1 MEKISYTLTLMRAS
15 YEVLKKDKE
24 LLVFPLLSALC
35 CLVVFASFALP
46 LWNADFLA
54 PPSREAPTTQKVLY
68 YGVLFA
74 FYWSNYFVV
83 TFFNAGVIACAVMR
97 IRGQDPTLADGLR
110 AAASRLSLIAGW
122 ALVAATVGLILRI
135 IEDRSERVGRL
146 VAGLLGMAWS
156 MVTFLVV
163 PILVVERKGPLA
175 ALKEST
181 ARLRRTWGEQL
192 IGRFSFGLVFF
203 LLGIPAVLLVVLGF
217 VSGSPLLLAVLAGA
231 AVLYVVLLAL
241 VQSTLSAIFQAAV
254 YVYAT
259 EGRTGETFTEDLMAG
274 ALGAR

>member
-1 MEKISYTLTLMRAS
+1 MGRISYTLTLMRAS

-24 LLVFPLLSALC
+24 LLVFPLLSGLASLAV
-35 CLVVFASFALP
+35 LASFALP
-46 LWNADFLA
+46 MWKADLLA
-54 PPSREAPTTQKVLY
+54 PPAGEAPAAQKVLY

-97 IRGQDPTLADGLR
+97 IRGQDPTLGDGFR
-110 AAASRLSLIAGW
+110 AAMSRIGLIAGW
-122 ALVAATVGLILRI
+122 ALVAATVGLVLRI
-135 IEDRSERVGRL
+135 IEDRSERVGRM

-156 MVTFLVV
+156 VVTFLVV
-163 PILVVERKGPLA
+163 PILVVERKGPIE

-181 ARLRRTWGEQL
+181 GRLRRTWGEQL

-203 LLGIPAVLLVVLGF
+203 LLGIPAVVLIVLGALSGSGVVLALSVVVG
-217 VSGSPLLLAVLAGA
+217 VVYL
-231 AVLYVVLLAL
+231 VLLSL
-241 VQSTLSAIFQAAV
+241 IQSTLAAIFQAAL
-254 YVYAT
+254 YVYT
-259 EGRTGETFTEDLMAG
+259 SEGQAGETFTKDLLEG